1 MTSEN
6 HFGAVVFGTN
16 FGVNTHVAA
25 LRNAGFDVKAL
36 VGRDPEKTKTRAE
49 WANIPLALTSLEEAL
64 AVPGVDLV
72 AISTPPHTHAEISLA
87 AFKAGKHVVC
97 EKPFSRDITEAQEML
112 EAARAA
118 YVTGRGTFQPVID
131 AERSLRTLEL
141 ERLRAEADLH
151 TAEAD
156 LLRAIGAVPG
166 VDSLSE
172 MGGAR

>member
-1 MTSEN
+1 MLPT
-6 HFGAVVFGTN
+6 A
-16 FGVNTHVAA
+16 
-25 LRNAGFDVKAL
+25 
-36 VGRDPEKTKTRAE
+36 RD
-49 WANIPLALTSLEEAL
+49 
-64 AVPGVDLV
+64 
-72 AISTPPHTHAEISLA
+72 
-87 AFKAGKHVVC
+87 
-97 EKPFSRDITEAQEML
+97 QL